1 MTDSGCFVSRI
12 GLHSLFFK
20 VFMVRC
26 VEKFWISLFEIWTK
40 LLNAPHD
47 LFVVQD
53 KVAIAV

>member
-1 MTDSGCFVSRI
+1 
-12 GLHSLFFK
+12 
-20 VFMVRC
+20 MVRC